1 MSRPGVHDAPGSMI
15 GHKRADVMIRST
27 RSTLLSVIACLGL
40 AGADAAGAHPHVW
53 VTMKSELIFAPDS
66 AITGVRHNWTF
77 DDTYSVYATQGLP
90 SKQRGRFTR
99 EELASLAEVSVTS
112 LKEYRFFTFAKADGK
127 KVQFTE
133 PIDYYLDYDPKL
145 TVLTLH
151 FTLPLKTPIK
161 AKQLDFDIYDPTIFV
176 DFAFNEKDPVGLV
189 GAPAACKLSV
199 VRAGDAGAQAQ
210 RLPESFFNSLDASGS
225 WGSQFANKIGVKCP

>member
-1 MSRPGVHDAPGSMI
+1 MI
-15 GHKRADVMIRST
+15 IST
-27 RSTLLSVIACLGL
+27 RSTLLSMIACLCL

-53 VTMKSELIFAPDS
+53 VTMSSELIFAPDG

-77 DDTYSVYATQGLP
+77 DDMFSVYATQGLP

-99 EELASLAEVSVTS
+99 EELASLAEVNVSS

-127 KVQFTE
+127 KVQFTA
-133 PIDYYLDYDPKL
+133 PVDYYLDYDPKL

-151 FTLPLKTPIK
+151 FTLPLQTPIK
-161 AKQLDFDIYDPTIFV
+161 AKQVNIDIYDPTIFV

-189 GAPAACKLSV
+189 GEPGACKLSLA
-199 VRAGDAGAQAQ
+199 RPGDANAQAQ
-210 RLPESFFNSLDASGS
+210 RLPETFFNSLDASGS
-225 WGSQFANKIGVKCP
+225 WGAQFANKIGVTCP